1 MAAARATESAAASA
15 AAAADAAADACAAAC
30 AATSDAACA
39 AAGAASQKQNSPEHR
54 GGTDDCPYPPM
65 PNQSHHA
72 VPSWR
77 HVLGGSKT
85 DREWI

>member
-15 AAAADAAADACAAAC
+15 AAAADATAATAASD
-30 AATSDAACA
+30 ATSDAACA
-39 AAGAASQKQNSPEHR
+39 AAGAASQKQISPEHR